1 MTTAAPGRAVK
12 LELLAVVIEVPF
24 SEAWHRAC
32 LWHWARRP
40 SVREWWRW
48 FTSCRRHPRQ
58 YWDESQ
64 HMVVCRGCG
73 QLRIPVYMAARTARE
88 YVGSLDYS
96 PSLSTVAP

>member
-1 MTTAAPGRAVK
+1 MTTA
-12 LELLAVVIEVPF
+12 VPF

-48 FTSCRRHPRQ
+48 FTSCRRCQHHPRQ

-64 HMVVCRGCG
+64 NMVVCRGCG